1 MKIKRIILLMIIL
14 IFIIPTTS
22 LASEEIIQSAEEMLD
37 ISSFI
42 TEAQKYTDNVF
53 KDIDFSDVLNS
64 AVTGDIDEASIA
76 KKIVNLLGIEIKKQI
91 IMIASI
97 IIIIVVHSILKS
109 VSDGLDNGGISQIT
123 YFVQYILIVTLK
135 IGRAHV

>member
-76 KKIVNLLGIEIKKQI
+76 KKIVNLLGIEIKKQ
-91 IMIASI
+91 M
-97 IIIIVVHSILKS
+97 
-109 VSDGLDNGGISQIT
+109 
-123 YFVQYILIVTLK
+123 
-135 IGRAHV
+135 

>member
-91 IMIASI
+91 RFQ
-97 IIIIVVHSILKS
+97 VP
-109 VSDGLDNGGISQIT
+109 G
-123 YFVQYILIVTLK
+123 
-135 IGRAHV
+135 

>member
-76 KKIVNLLGIEIKKQI
+76 KK
-91 IMIASI
+91 
-97 IIIIVVHSILKS
+97 
-109 VSDGLDNGGISQIT
+109 
-123 YFVQYILIVTLK
+123 
-135 IGRAHV
+135 

>member
-53 KDIDFSDVLNS
+53 K
-64 AVTGDIDEASIA
+64 G
-76 KKIVNLLGIEIKKQI
+76 
-91 IMIASI
+91 
-97 IIIIVVHSILKS
+97 
-109 VSDGLDNGGISQIT
+109 
-123 YFVQYILIVTLK
+123 
-135 IGRAHV
+135 